1 MLAALVMAFM
11 YSGFVNTEF
20 ATADPATVA
29 RIATPATT
37 L

>member
-1 MLAALVMAFM
+1 MVAALVEAIM
-11 YSGFVNTEF
+11 YSGFVSIEF

-29 RIATPATT
+29 RIATPATI

>member
-1 MLAALVMAFM
+1 MLAALVEAVM
-11 YSGFVNTEF
+11 YSGFAKTEF

-29 RIATPATT
+29 RIATVATT